1 MYEGPVQD
9 LIDEL
14 GKMPGVG
21 PKSAQRI
28 AFHLLGVEPPEVE
41 RLIKALQRVRD
52 GVQFCTEC
60 GTVSDKELCRICAD
74 PRRDRSIICVVEE
87 PKDVQAVERTR
98 EFKGRYHVLGGA
110 LDPLNGVGPDQL
122 RIRELL
128 IRIGNQDD
136 GVDVSEVIIA
146 TDPNTEGE
154 ATATY
159 LVRMMRDFPGLAI
172 TRLASGL
179 PMGGDLE
186 FADELTLG
194 RALTGRRSLRT

>member
-1 MYEGPVQD
+1 LYEGPVQD

-14 GKMPGVG
+14 GKLPGVG

-28 AFHLLGVEPPEVE
+28 AFHLLQVEPPEID
-41 RLIKALQRVRD
+41 RLQAALQKVRD
-52 GVQFCTEC
+52 GVRFCAVC
-60 GTVSDKELCRICAD
+60 GTVADGELCRLCAD
-74 PRRDRSIICVVEE
+74 PRRDRTMICVVEE
-87 PKDVQAVERTR
+87 PKDVQAIERTR
-98 EFKGRYHVLGGA
+98 EFRGRYHVLGGA
-110 LDPLNGVGPDQL
+110 LDPLSGIGPDQL

-128 IRIGNQDD
+128 ARIGNQDD
-136 GVDVSEVIIA
+136 GVDVTEVIIA

-159 LVRMMRDFPGLAI
+159 LVRMLRDFPGLSV

-194 RALTGRRSLRT
+194 RALSGRRAL

>member
-14 GKMPGVG
+14 GKLPGVG

-28 AFHLLGVEPPEVE
+28 AFHLLSVEPPEID
-41 RLIKALQRVRD
+41 RLQAALQKVRD
-52 GVQFCTEC
+52 GVQFCEVC
-60 GTVSDKELCRICAD
+60 GTVSDREQCRICAD
-74 PRRDRSIICVVEE
+74 SRRDRTQICVVEE
-87 PKDVQAVERTR
+87 PKDVQAIERTR
-98 EFKGRYHVLGGA
+98 EFRGRYHVLGGA

-122 RIRELL
+122 NIRALL
-128 IRIGNQDD
+128 MRIGNQED

-159 LVRMMRDFPGLAI
+159 LVRMLRDFPGLAV

-194 RALTGRRSLRT
+194 RAMSGRRAM

>member
-14 GKMPGVG
+14 GRLPGVG

-28 AFHLLGVEPPEVE
+28 AFHILAMEAADVT
-41 RLIKALQRVRD
+41 RLQQALQKVKD
-52 GVQFCTEC
+52 GVVFCDIC
-60 GTVSDKELCRICAD
+60 GNVSEQPTCRICRDA
-74 PRRDRSIICVVEE
+74 RRDPASVCVVEE
-87 PKDVQAVERTR
+87 PKDVLAIEKTR

-110 LDPLNGVGPDQL
+110 LDPLSGIGPDQL
-122 RIRELL
+122 RVRELL
-128 IRIGNQDD
+128 QRIGAEEIT
-136 GVDVSEVIIA
+136 EVILA

-159 LVRMMRDFPGLAI
+159 LVRMLRDFPGLTV

-194 RALTGRRSLRT
+194 RALTGRRSV

>member
-14 GKMPGVG
+14 GKLPGVG
-21 PKSAQRI
+21 PKSAQRM
-28 AFHLLGVEPPEVE
+28 AFHLLRVPPADID
-41 RLIKALQRVRD
+41 RLVAVLQRIRD
-52 GVQFCTEC
+52 GVRFCTSC
-60 GTVSDKELCRICAD
+60 GTVSEGQLCRICAD
-74 PRRDRSIICVVEE
+74 PARDVTLVCVVEE
-87 PKDVQAVERTR
+87 PKDVAAIERTR
-98 EFKGRYHVLGGA
+98 EFRGRYHVLGGA
-110 LDPLNGVGPDQL
+110 LDPLSGIGPDQL

-128 IRIGNQDD
+128 ARIGSQPD
-136 GVDVSEVIIA
+136 GRDITEVIIA

-159 LVRMMRDFPGLAI
+159 LVRMLRDFPGLTV

-194 RALTGRRSLRT
+194 RALSGRRPL

>member
-1 MYEGPVQD
+1 
-9 LIDEL
+9 
-14 GKMPGVG
+14 
-21 PKSAQRI
+21 
-28 AFHLLGVEPPEVE
+28 
-41 RLIKALQRVRD
+41 
-52 GVQFCTEC
+52 
-60 GTVSDKELCRICAD
+60 
-74 PRRDRSIICVVEE
+74 VEE
-87 PKDVQAVERTR
+87 PKDVLAVERTR

-110 LDPLNGVGPDQL
+110 LDPLSGIGPDQL

-128 IRIGNQDD
+128 ARMGAVVD
-136 GVDVSEVIIA
+136 GVSISELIIA

-159 LVRMMRDFPGLAI
+159 LVRMLRDFPGLTV

-194 RALTGRRSLRT
+194 RALSGRRRL

>member
-1 MYEGPVQD
+1 
-9 LIDEL
+9 
-14 GKMPGVG
+14 
-21 PKSAQRI
+21 
-28 AFHLLGVEPPEVE
+28 
-41 RLIKALQRVRD
+41 
-52 GVQFCTEC
+52 
-60 GTVSDKELCRICAD
+60 
-74 PRRDRSIICVVEE
+74 VVEE
-87 PKDVQAVERTR
+87 PKDVVAVEKTR

-110 LDPLNGVGPDQL
+110 LDPLSGVGPDQL

-128 IRIGNQDD
+128 ARMGADD
-136 GVDVSEVIIA
+136 IKEIILA

-159 LVRMMRDFPGLAI
+159 LIRLLRDFPGLTV

-194 RALTGRRSLRT
+194 RALSGRRTV

>member
-28 AFHLLGVEPPEVE
+28 AFHLLSVEPPEVE
-41 RLIKALQRVRD
+41 RLIKALARVRD
-52 GVQFCTEC
+52 GVQFCTVC

-128 IRIGNQDD
+128 MRIGNQDD
-136 GVDVSEVIIA
+136 GVDVTEVIIA

-159 LVRMMRDFPGLAI
+159 LVRVMRDFPGLAV

-186 FADELTLG
+186 FADEVTLG
-194 RALTGRRSLRT
+194 RALSGRRAV

>member
-14 GKMPGVG
+14 GKLPGIG

-28 AFHLLGVEPPEVE
+28 AFHLLSVEPPDLD
-41 RLIKALQRVRD
+41 RLSAALQRVRD
-52 GVQFCTEC
+52 GVQFCVVC
-60 GTVSDKELCRICAD
+60 GTVADHERCRICSD
-74 PRRDRSIICVVEE
+74 PRRDRTMICVVEE
-87 PKDVQAVERTR
+87 PRDVQAIERTR
-98 EFKGRYHVLGGA
+98 EFRGRYHVLGGA
-110 LDPLNGVGPDQL
+110 LDPLSGIGPDQL

-128 IRIGNQDD
+128 ARIGEEDD
-136 GVDVSEVIIA
+136 GVRVAEVIIA

-159 LVRMMRDFPGLAI
+159 LVRMLRDFPGLAV

-194 RALTGRRSLRT
+194 RALSGRRAM

>member
-14 GKMPGVG
+14 GKLPGVG

-28 AFHLLGVEPPEVE
+28 AFHLLQVEPPEID
-41 RLIKALQRVRD
+41 RLQAALQKVRD
-52 GVQFCTEC
+52 GVRFCAVC
-60 GTVSDKELCRICAD
+60 GTVADGELCRLCAD
-74 PRRDRSIICVVEE
+74 PRRDRTMICVVEE
-87 PKDVQAVERTR
+87 PKDVQAIERTR
-98 EFKGRYHVLGGA
+98 EFRGRYHVLGGA
-110 LDPLNGVGPDQL
+110 LDPLSGIGPDQL

-128 IRIGNQDD
+128 TRIGNQED

-159 LVRMMRDFPGLAI
+159 LVRMLRDFPGLSV

-194 RALTGRRSLRT
+194 RALSGRRAL